1 LLLFLIVLGYGVGR
15 TIKKNMKTPII
26 ICEFFDKVASCL
38 AKTPEGCVYVGHY
51 TDAQFKI
58 FSWKS
63 KTKTPIAKE
72 FSEESV
78 ELYNVYVT
86 VAEVVEYIIKAGI
99 NGSFLSPEEEVEIR
113 SYAEQKGININE
125 KVPNKKGKKPG
136 RKPKLSIVVP
146 VKTGATQPKVNQ
158 PKAAQDKKTFTG
170 KIHRRLSL
178 DFGETTQIIKS
189 LLGDEEIVVGPGP
202 VNFILIDSPRE
213 HEVGVQWLAYD
224 QDFAKGLYG
233 KPVSTWHQLLGY
245 DPLAV

>member
-1 LLLFLIVLGYGVGR
+1 LLLFLIVLGYGAGR
-15 TIKKNMKTPII
+15 TMKNITTPII
-26 ICEFFDKVASCL
+26 ICEFFDKKVASRL
-38 AKTPEGCVYVGHY
+38 ANTPEGCVYVGHY
-51 TDAQFKI
+51 TDAQFNI

-72 FSEESV
+72 FFEESV
-78 ELYNVYVT
+78 KLHNVYVT
-86 VAEVVEYIIKAGI
+86 VAEVVEYIISAGI

-113 SYAEQKGININE
+113 SYAEQKSIIINE
-125 KVPNKKGKKPG
+125 KVPKKKGKKPG
-136 RKPKLSIVVP
+136 RKPKLSIVAP
-146 VKTGATQPKVNQ
+146 IKAGATQPTT
-158 PKAAQDKKTFTG
+158 AQAKKTFTG

-202 VNFILIDSPRE
+202 VKFMLIDSPRE

-233 KPVSTWHQLLGY
+233 KPVSTWHQLLDY

>member
-1 LLLFLIVLGYGVGR
+1 M
-15 TIKKNMKTPII
+15 KNITTPII
-26 ICEFFDKVASCL
+26 IREFFDKGSSRL
-38 AKTPEGCVYVGHY
+38 ANTPEGCVYVGHY
-51 TDAQFKI
+51 TDAQFNI

-72 FSEESV
+72 FDEESV

-99 NGSFLSPEEEVEIR
+99 NGSFLSPEEEVEVR
-113 SYAEQKGININE
+113 SYAEQKGIIINE
-125 KVPNKKGKKPG
+125 KVPKKKGKKPG
-136 RKPKLSIVVP
+136 RKPKLPIVAP
-146 VKTGATQPKVNQ
+146 VKAVATQPTT
-158 PKAAQDKKTFTG
+158 AQAKKTFTG

-189 LLGDEEIVVGPGP
+189 LSGDEEIVVGPGP
-202 VNFILIDSPRE
+202 VKFVLIDSPRE
-213 HEVGVQWLAYD
+213 HEVGVRWLAHD

-233 KPVSTWHQLLGY
+233 KPVSTWHQLLDY